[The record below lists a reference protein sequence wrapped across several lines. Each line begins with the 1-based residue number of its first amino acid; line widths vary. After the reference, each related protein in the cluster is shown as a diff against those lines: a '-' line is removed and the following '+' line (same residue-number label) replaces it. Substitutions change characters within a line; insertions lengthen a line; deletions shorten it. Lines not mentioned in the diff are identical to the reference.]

1 VVASGDMRLGYPGPP
16 VCQEMDAALQGGVI
30 PEGPWRFEGRHLLST
45 TCLRPPDR
53 QVAWRQIGSCPRG
66 ESLY

>member
-1 VVASGDMRLGYPGPP
+1 MPP
-16 VCQEMDAALQGGVI
+16 TLSRCLLPVI
-30 PEGPWRFEGRHLLST
+30 ST
-45 TCLRPPDR
+45 TSGRSGRFDGFLSFCLRPPDR